1 MACLITF
8 TLAWPDLVQ
17 PVAGPHL
24 PATQVSK
31 LLGQTFPLWA
41 CCWEVPCLLCGV
53 PGLLSALMQAMP
65 GAAGWSRG
73 AGGAC
78 TAACPPAPF
87 QPYALDP

>member
-8 TLAWPDLVQ
+8 TLAWPASSPSHWHGAARPDLVQ
-17 PVAGPHL
+17 PDAGPHL

-31 LLGQTFPLWA
+31 LLGHTFPLWA

-65 GAAGWSRG
+65 GAAGWGRG
-73 AGGAC
+73 C
-78 TAACPPAPF
+78 
-87 QPYALDP
+87 